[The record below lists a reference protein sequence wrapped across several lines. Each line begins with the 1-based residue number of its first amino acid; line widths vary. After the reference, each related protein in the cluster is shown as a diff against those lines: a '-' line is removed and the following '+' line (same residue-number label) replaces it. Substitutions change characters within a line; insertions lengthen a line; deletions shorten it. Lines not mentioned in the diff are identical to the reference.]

1 MSFHFSGGAPRAST
15 HGPASDGLRRSEDRT
30 AHGTTQP
37 SPGRGPVR
45 SRVRGLLTPLL
56 VLGLTMLPS
65 AALAAAPALA
75 EPGARSTSLGTSTV
89 ATDTDPTAAPADS
102 TDAADPTGTVSTTLV
117 SMSPTTVKPG
127 DTLTVVV
134 RIHNGT
140 EETLKAPRAT
150 LGVSWRPVSTRSALD
165 AWADAPTSQQPA
177 ARMTVENVDPLAPG
191 EDATVAFEVAADD
204 LNLEPGSGWGPR
216 PLSVMV
222 EDGGE
227 RLDVLRTFFLWGE
240 SQEPAPVR
248 VSLIAPVTGP
258 ALGLTASTTDAGT
271 PAASSV
277 DARAVD
283 DALGGDQRLGRLLSA
298 TAQVPELAWAIDPAL
313 LAAAESSA
321 DADSR
326 SWATALRDGTA
337 GRTVFGLRPYDPD
350 PAAYA
355 QVGTTLPATTTPLPG
370 GAPLDPAWRT
380 DLVYPADDVPDV
392 QTART
397 GVLSGSP
404 LIVVRGDGL
413 APEDSVSYTPTGLAT
428 VPTDAGPATALVSD
442 DALTSVLV
450 DGTRAGRDADDRSTP
465 DATQRLLADL
475 AVVASERPTESR
487 HLLVALPR
495 SWDPDPDALAAV
507 VDALAGATWVD
518 VAPLDDL
525 LGSPVPD
532 VARSAL
538 PGSSSGEGTLPV
550 AQMNEL
556 QRARTQTADFATITA
571 DPAAIVQSAEPALV
585 VPTAVAY
592 RLLPDD
598 RTVAVD
604 TAVKDAALIRSAVS
618 IVPRG
623 LDVTLINTSGKI
635 PVWVRNTLDQ
645 PVTIQVALRPDS
657 GLLKVVSFP
666 VGPVPA
672 GAEVVFKVPVQA
684 IGSGDVEVEVELLAV
699 PSGTVVSPPSAF
711 VVQVRA
717 EWENTGTAIFAGLV
731 ALLMIGGIWRTIRRG
746 RSPRRVAEM
755 TPAAGVP
762 GAHGAASPSGRSTG
776 RDG

>member
-15 HGPASDGLRRSEDRT
+15 HGPAANGPRRTDGRTALGTTPPAPSRRSARS
-30 AHGTTQP
+30 H
-37 SPGRGPVR
+37 VR
-45 SRVRGLLTPLL
+45 ALLAPLL
-56 VLGLTMLPS
+56 ALGLAVLPS
-65 AALAAAPALA
+65 AALAATPA
-75 EPGARSTSLGTSTV
+75 EVMTGARATSAEASTL
-89 ATDTDPTAAPADS
+89 ATDTDPTAAPVDEADE
-102 TDAADPTGTVSTTLV
+102 GTVTTTLV
-117 SMSPTTVKPG
+117 SMSPTTVQPG
-127 DTLTVVV
+127 DTLTIVV

-140 EETLKAPRAT
+140 EDGLKAPRAT
-150 LGVSWRPVSTRSALD
+150 LGVSWRPVGTRSALE
-165 AWADAPTSQQPA
+165 AWADAPVSQQPA
-177 ARMTVENVDPLAPG
+177 GRMTTEDVDPLAPG
-191 EDATVAFEVAADD
+191 EDATVTFEVAADD
-204 LNLEPGSGWGPR
+204 LNLEPGSTWGPR

-227 RLDVLRTFFLWGE
+227 RLDVLRTFFLWGD
-240 SQEPAPVR
+240 SQAPVPVR
-248 VSLIAPVTGP
+248 VSMIAPVTGP
-258 ALGLTASTTDAGT
+258 ALSLTSTTGT
-271 PAASSV
+271 ATSSV
-277 DARAVD
+277 DVRAVD
-283 DALGGDQRLGRLLSA
+283 EALGADRRLGRLLSA
-298 TAQVPELAWAIDPAL
+298 TAQVPEIAWALDPSL
-313 LAAAESSA
+313 LAAAETSP
-321 DADSR
+321 DTDSQA
-326 SWATALRDGTA
+326 WAAAVRDGAA

-355 QVGTTLPATTTPLPG
+355 RVGALLPATTTPLPG
-370 GAPLDPAWRT
+370 GATPGTAWRT

-392 QTART
+392 QTVRT
-397 GVLSGSP
+397 AVQSGSP
-404 LIVVRGDGL
+404 LVVVRGDGL
-413 APEDSVSYTPTGLAT
+413 APESSVNYTPNGLAT
-428 VPTDAGPATALVSD
+428 VPTDAGPATALVAD
-442 DALTSVLV
+442 AALTQDVE
-450 DGTRAGRDADDRSTP
+450 DATRAGRDADDPSTA

-475 AVVASERPTESR
+475 AVAASERPTEAR

-495 SWDPDPDALAAV
+495 SWDPDPHALTSVLDALAE
-507 VDALAGATWVD
+507 ATWVD
-518 VAPLDDL
+518 VAPVDDL
-525 LGSPVPD
+525 LGSAVPD
-532 VARSAL
+532 VARSPL
-538 PGSSSGEGTLPV
+538 PESSVSEGTLPV
-550 AQMNEL
+550 SQMNEL

-571 DPAAIVQSAEPALV
+571 DPAAIAQEAEPALV

-592 RLLPDD
+592 RSLPDD

-618 IVPRG
+618 IVPRE

-672 GAEVVFKVPVQA
+672 GAEVAFKVPVQA

-699 PSGTVVSPPSAF
+699 PSGAVVSPSSAF

-762 GAHGAASPSGRSTG
+762 GAHGVAAPSGRSTG
-776 RDG
+776 HDE